1 VSVGKTGVERTI
13 TNVAAGRLS
22 ATSTDAINGSQ
33 LYAVNT
39 EVNKGVVYAGD
50 VKVAGATDN
59 KFTQRLGAQ
68 TNVVGGVTDVS
79 KLSDN
84 NIGVV
89 SDGINTL
96 NVKLAKELNNLTSV
110 TTGNTVMNT
119 DGVTITG
126 GPKIVKDVLM
136 RGTNRLQALLVVEM

>member
-1 VSVGKTGVERTI
+1 MQELRI
-13 TNVAAGRLS
+13 
-22 ATSTDAINGSQ
+22 IN
-33 LYAVNT
+33 
-39 EVNKGVVYAGD
+39 
-50 VKVAGATDN
+50 
-59 KFTQRLGAQ
+59 FTQRLGAQ

-126 GPKIVKDVLM
+126 GPKS
-136 RGTNRLQALLVVEM
+136 

>member
-1 VSVGKTGVERTI
+1 MSVGKTGVERTI
-13 TNVAAGRLS
+13 INVAAGRLS

-96 NVKLAKELNNLTSV
+96 NVK
-110 TTGNTVMNT
+110 
-119 DGVTITG
+119 
-126 GPKIVKDVLM
+126 
-136 RGTNRLQALLVVEM
+136 